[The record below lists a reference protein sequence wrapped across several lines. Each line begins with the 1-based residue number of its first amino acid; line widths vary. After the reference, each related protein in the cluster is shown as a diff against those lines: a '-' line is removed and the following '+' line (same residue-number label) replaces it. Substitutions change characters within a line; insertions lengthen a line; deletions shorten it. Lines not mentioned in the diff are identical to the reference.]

1 MPIVVLLA
9 AYLLGSIPTA
19 VIVARKV
26 GDVDIRGI
34 GDGNMGAHNTKT
46 QFGWGAGILVALV
59 DFGKGAL
66 AVWISQASGLELGW
80 QLLALAF
87 AVVGH
92 DFPIFAHFRGGQG
105 LATTLGGLLV
115 LANFEMALGLIIYG
129 LIYLITRNS
138 DLGAGLGTGTGVL
151 LMALRGQPLLLVVG
165 AVMIIL
171 IIPAKFLLDRT
182 RREQAIS
189 EIHHA
194 GKGR

>member
-1 MPIVVLLA
+1 MPIVILLA

-19 VIVARKV
+19 VIVARKFW
-26 GDVDIRGI
+26 GVDIRSI
-34 GDGNMGAHNTKT
+34 GDGNMGAHNTKA
-46 QFGWGAGILVALV
+46 QFGWSAGILVALF

-66 AVWISQASGLELGW
+66 AVWLAQAAALDLGW

-87 AVVGH
+87 AVLGH
-92 DFPIFAHFRGGQG
+92 DFPVFAHFQGGQG

-151 LMALRGQPLLLVVG
+151 LMTLRDQPLLLVLG
-165 AVMIIL
+165 AVLIIL
-171 IIPAKFLLDRT
+171 MIPSKFLLDRS
-182 RREQAIS
+182 RREQTITPAHS
-189 EIHHA
+189 MR
-194 GKGR
+194 KDR